1 MSLPAWLGGLSL
13 LPAMMCAQAS
23 CAEAST
29 VWLDVPF
36 VKQEAN
42 GCGAAAIAMLMR
54 YWSREDADPQKI
66 YHALYSREAHGIRG
80 GDVERFLRAGGFQT
94 FVFRGEWQ
102 DFEQHLAKG
111 RPLIVCLHPQGRAG
125 PLHYVV
131 VAGVDTLQNVVLIN
145 DPARRKL
152 MKVERGMF
160 EKDWTAAGRWTL
172 LAVPQLPR

>member
-1 MSLPAWLGGLSL
+1 
-13 LPAMMCAQAS
+13 
-23 CAEAST
+23 
-29 VWLDVPF
+29 
-36 VKQEAN
+36 
-42 GCGAAAIAMLMR
+42 
-54 YWSREDADPQKI
+54 
-66 YHALYSREAHGIRG
+66 
-80 GDVERFLRAGGFQT
+80 LRAGGFQT

-102 DFEQHLAKG
+102 DLEQHLAKG
-111 RPLIVCLHPQGRAG
+111 RPLIVCLHPHGRAG